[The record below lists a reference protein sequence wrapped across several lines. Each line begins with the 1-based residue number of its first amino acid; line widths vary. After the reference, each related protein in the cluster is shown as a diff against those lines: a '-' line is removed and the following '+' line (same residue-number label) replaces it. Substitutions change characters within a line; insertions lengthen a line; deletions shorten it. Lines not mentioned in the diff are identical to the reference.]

1 MTDRIEVQ
9 IAERI
14 PFADGHAF
22 GDVGAYE
29 RLSGRMHFA
38 VDPHA
43 DAQRDVVDLD
53 KAPVDDGGLVRFAA
67 DFMILKPRDMQRGN
81 RRVFYDY
88 GNRGH
93 KRALQ
98 FYNDAPHSNA
108 PMTLAHAGNGF
119 FMRRGYAVAWLAWEG
134 DMLPGDGRMVL
145 DVPVASDNGKPITG
159 RIRVEYIA
167 DVPGITCFPLSGRI
181 AAHSYAAVSLD
192 TRDAVLT
199 RRRYPYDTPEVI
211 PHDQWRFACAE
222 AGSRRRDAVGGTR
235 GGAVRAAH
243 LPAGRLPARLDL

>member
-1 MTDRIEVQ
+1 V

-29 RLSGRMHFA
+29 RLSGRVHFA

-53 KAPVDDGGLVRFAA
+53 KAPVDDGGLVPFAA

-98 FYNDAPHSNA
+98 FCNDPA
-108 PMTLAHAGNGF
+108 TLSLRHA
-119 FMRRGYAVAWLAWEG
+119 
-134 DMLPGDGRMVL
+134 
-145 DVPVASDNGKPITG
+145 
-159 RIRVEYIA
+159 
-167 DVPGITCFPLSGRI
+167 
-181 AAHSYAAVSLD
+181 
-192 TRDAVLT
+192 
-199 RRRYPYDTPEVI
+199 
-211 PHDQWRFACAE
+211 
-222 AGSRRRDAVGGTR
+222 
-235 GGAVRAAH
+235 
-243 LPAGRLPARLDL
+243 

>member
-1 MTDRIEVQ
+1 MTNQ
-9 IAERI
+9 IAVQVVERI
-14 PFADGHAF
+14 PCADGHAF

-29 RLSGRMHFA
+29 RLSGRAHFA
-38 VDPHA
+38 VDPRA
-43 DAQRDVVDLD
+43 AAQTDIVDID
-53 KAPVDDGGLVRFAA
+53 KAPRDDRGLVRFAA
-67 DFMILKPRDMQRGN
+67 DFMILEPRELERGN

-108 PMTLAHAGNGF
+108 PITRAHAGNGF

-145 DVPVASDNGKPITG
+145 DVPVASDNGAPITG

-167 DVPGITCFPLSGRI
+167 EAPGVTCFPLSGRI
-181 AAHSYAAVSLD
+181 AAHSYAPASLE
-192 TRDAVLT
+192 TRD
-199 RRRYPYDTPEVI
+199 P
-211 PHDQWRFACAE
+211 
-222 AGSRRRDAVGGTR
+222 G
-235 GGAVRAAH
+235 
-243 LPAGRLPARLDL
+243 

>member
-1 MTDRIEVQ
+1 MTNRIELR
-9 IAERI
+9 IEERI
-14 PFADGHAF
+14 PFAGGHGF

-29 RLSGRMHFA
+29 RLSGRAHFA
-38 VDPHA
+38 VDPHVS
-43 DAQRDVVDLD
+43 AQAGVVDLD
-53 KAPVDDGGLVRFAA
+53 HAPVDAAGLVRFAA
-67 DFMILKPRDMQRGN
+67 DFMILKPRELQRGN

-98 FYNDAPHSNA
+98 FFNDAPHSNT
-108 PMTLAHAGNGF
+108 PITLEDAGNGF

-145 DVPVASDNGKPITG
+145 DVPVASDNGRPITG

-167 DVPGITCFPLSGRI
+167 EVPGITCFPLSGRI

-192 TRDAVLT
+192 TRDALLT
-199 RRRYPYDTPEVI
+199 RRRYPYDTPQVI
-211 PHDQWRFACAE
+211 PHDHWRFARVE
-222 AGSRRRDAVGGTR
+222 TGSGGETQSLEHAVVPS
-235 GGAVRAAH
+235 VRH
-243 LPAGRLPARLDL
+243 IFLPAGF